1 MSLDEDFLKKFK
13 QNTLRPGER
22 DAVESAVQRTETR
35 ENRKIDRSDTAG
47 LIQNY
52 VHRFSEILNRPD
64 SSKRERGIE
73 QLKRILHDEFVIK
86 PDAIPESY
94 YISIERRHREEGHG
108 DIDIPDTLKTELG
121 QTVIDDQTRSLD
133 AWMDYFSSDDAKYPD
148 TLKYWAFR
156 SILKMGRYDKEKKRF
171 GNREGRGTVSPFPEL
186 NREALA
192 FALDAMEKKHRG
204 ETPRFPYDVTDEAQ
218 SAFSDMLQ
226 KEQFPKLYAWAI
238 DHINPVPENLKQT
251 TEGAWF
257 TFPKGSDP
265 MMYVPTATF
274 KGRKIKG
281 KPLVPS
287 IENYATGWCLRGEAT
302 ARRYLETSELQV
314 FYSLDEAGT
323 PSIPRVVTVKNDRGL
338 AEVRGIAQQ
347 ENLDSHITPVV
358 QEKLKEFPD
367 GAAFG
372 KKTNDMK
379 LLTSIERKTDEG
391 EILSKED
398 LTFLYEIEDTI
409 EGFGY
414 QRDPR
419 IGEIRSKRRPEA
431 DMLVVFDCTEDR
443 IARIPKE
450 INEHTKAYVGP
461 LQEGLFDALPD
472 RLEHIYT
479 SFPEGRI
486 RLESLD
492 VGGLTAEQLE
502 AALDEKNAA
511 GKKQFNVSDY
521 ARSML
526 RNKKQFIEPVNM
538 RHRERKGSKETVDL
552 VRLRVRDLGFTS
564 APTTTEL
571 FTRARKLGL
580 ELCPPETGPYKRLAD
595 KDQPLGNWYYVGM
608 EPVSVSD
615 GDPCVFLL
623 GRSEGGLWLYDDG
636 WANPDSQWGLGH
648 EFLFRRRKSDA

>member
-1 MSLDEDFLKKFK
+1 MSLDKDFLGKFK
-13 QNTLRPGER
+13 QNSLRPGER
-22 DAVESAVQRTETR
+22 DAVESAAQRTENR
-35 ENRKIDRSDTAG
+35 EGRTIDRSDTAG

-52 VHRFSEILNRPD
+52 LHRFVEIFHRPD
-64 SSKRERGIE
+64 STKRERGIV

-86 PDAIPESY
+86 PDAIPASY
-94 YISIERRHREEGHG
+94 YTSIERRHREEGHG
-108 DIDIPDTLKTELG
+108 DIDILNALKAELG
-121 QTVIDDQTRSLD
+121 QTLMDDQTRSLD
-133 AWMDYFSSDDAKYPD
+133 AWIDYLSSDDAKYPD
-148 TLKYWAFR
+148 ELKYWSFR

-192 FALDAMEKKHRG
+192 FVVDAMEKKYRG
-204 ETPRFPYDVTDEAQ
+204 EAPRFPYDITDDAQ
-218 SAFSDMLQ
+218 GAFSDMLQ
-226 KEQFPKLYAWAI
+226 KEQFHKLYAWAI

-265 MMYVPTATF
+265 MTHVPIGML
-274 KGRKIKG
+274 KGRKIEG

-314 FYSLDEAGT
+314 FYSLDEQGY
-323 PSIPRVVTVKNDRGL
+323 PRIPRVVTVRNDRGL

-379 LLTSIERKTDEG
+379 LLTAVEYKTDAG
-391 EILSKED
+391 EALSKDD
-398 LTFLYEIEDTI
+398 LLFLYEINDTI

-414 QRDPR
+414 QKDPR
-419 IGEIRSKRRPEA
+419 IGEIRSKRNPEA
-431 DMLVVFDCTEDR
+431 DMLIVFECAKDQ
-443 IARIPKE
+443 IARSPRE
-450 INEHTKAYVGP
+450 INEHTKAYVGS

-472 RLEHIYT
+472 HLEHIYT

-486 RLESLD
+486 RLESLQI
-492 VGGLTAEQLE
+492 GGLTAEELE
-502 AALDEKNAA
+502 AALIREKINI
-511 GKKQFNVSDY
+511 GDY
-521 ARSML
+521 ARRML
-526 RNKKQFIEPVNM
+526 RNKKQFIEPVNT
-538 RHRERKGSKETVDL
+538 RHRERKGSKEAVDL
-552 VRLRVRDLGFTS
+552 VHLHVRDLGFTS

-571 FTRARKLGL
+571 FKRALKLGL
-580 ELCPPETGPYKRLAD
+580 ELCHLETGPYKRLAD

-608 EPVSVSD
+608 EPVAASG
-615 GDPCVFLL
+615 GDPHVFSLAH
-623 GRSEGGLWLYDDG
+623 GEGGLWLHNH
-636 WANPDSQWGLGH
+636 WALPGNQWNLGH
-648 EFLFRRRKSDA
+648 EFIFRRRKSVA